1 MRPAQASFES
11 ESFLPFIREDNK
23 LRDYDQAAHE
33 WYRFVLAFPPHLVRT
48 YLDRFGVSTKGRVL
62 DPFCG
67 TGTTLVECKKRGIES
82 VGIEAN
88 PLACFASR
96 VKVAWDVDPDALI
109 THATRVASDAAE
121 EIAKNHRRLRTLPD
135 EALDLLLGNSISP
148 IPLHKTLILLDIL
161 STNRDERFEAH
172 ERLALARCL
181 VSGISNLN
189 FGPEVGVGAIKE
201 DAPVVGMWLDAMK
214 SIVEDLRELAPL
226 QSVPAVVIYGDARY
240 PLNVLAPNS
249 VDAVITSPP
258 YPNEKDY
265 TRTTRLESVLLGFLR
280 SKQDLRGLKQLL
292 VRSNTRNVYKDDQ
305 DHLLVTENPEIQA
318 IAEAIEAR
326 RIELRKTS
334 GFERLYAKVT
344 KLYFGGMA
352 RHLSQLR
359 GVLRPGAQLAFIVG
373 DQASYLR
380 IMIRTGKL
388 LADIAESLGYEVLG
402 VDLFRTRLATATK
415 EQLREEVVLLKWSGR
430 RIRLAMG
437 KNVTGSA
444 YSRIVE
450 SIFQEKYS
458 AGTSE
463 VEFGRDD
470 ISSHAEKLGTPVP
483 KNLGDVVY
491 SFRYRKDLPESVAGN
506 AAEGEA
512 WIIRGAGRGKYKF
525 ALVPLS
531 PIVPNEQLAL
541 TKVPDATPQIIVRYA
556 LNDEQALLAIIRH
569 CRLIDIF
576 TRTTC
581 YSLQNH
587 LRTAVAAMGQIET
600 DEVYVGIDHRG
611 AQYVFPVQAKGGKD
625 KLGIVQVEQDMAMC
639 EEKFPTLICRPIA
652 AQFMADDVIALF
664 AFEQVGGD
672 LPRIA
677 EERHYK
683 LVPSEDLSN
692 EELAAYGLR
701 E

>member
-1 MRPAQASFES
+1 MRPSQTSFES
-11 ESFLPFIREDNK
+11 ESFLPFIREDNR
-23 LRDYDQAAHE
+23 LRGYDEAAHD

-48 YLDRFGVSTKGRVL
+48 YIDRFGVSPHGCVL

-67 TGTTLVECKKRGIES
+67 TGTTLVECKKIGIKS

-88 PLACFASR
+88 PLACFATR
-96 VKVAWDVDPDALI
+96 VKVDWGVDPDALL
-109 THATRVASDAAE
+109 THATQIAQRTSE
-121 EIAKNHRRLRTLPD
+121 EIRKNHRPLRTLSE
-135 EALDLLLGNSISP
+135 EALDLLLNNSISP
-148 IPLHKTLILLDIL
+148 VPLHKTLLLLDVL
-161 STNRDERFEAH
+161 NAHRDDRFDSH
-172 ERLALARCL
+172 ERLAVARCL

-201 DAPVVGMWLDAMK
+201 DAPVVDFWLDAIKGMA
-214 SIVEDLRELAPL
+214 EDLGELAPKEPI
-226 QSVPAVVIYGDARY
+226 PATVVYGDARY
-240 PLNVLAPNS
+240 PLNLLAPGS

-265 TRTTRLESVLLGFLR
+265 TRTTRLESVLLGFVR

-305 DHLLVTENPEIQA
+305 DHLLVTENAEIQA
-318 IAEAIEAR
+318 IADAIESR
-326 RIELRKTS
+326 RIELGKTS

-359 GVLRPGAQLAFIVG
+359 GVLRTGAQLAFIVG

-380 IMIRTGKL
+380 VMIRTGKL
-388 LADIAESLGYEVLG
+388 LAEIAESLGYEVLG
-402 VDLFRTRLATATK
+402 IDLFRTRLATATK
-415 EQLREEVVLLKWSGR
+415 EQLREEAVLLKWIGR
-430 RIRLAMG
+430 RAQVAMG
-437 KNVTGSA
+437 RNTTGSG

-450 SIFQEKYS
+450 SIFQEKYTK
-458 AGTSE
+458 GRKE
-463 VEFGRDD
+463 VEFDRQD
-470 ISSHAEKLGTPVP
+470 ISSHAEKLGIPAP

-491 SFRYRKDLPESVAGN
+491 SFRYRKDLPEGVAKE
-506 AAEGEA
+506 ASEGET
-512 WIIRGAGRGKYKF
+512 WIIRGTGRGKYKF

-569 CRLIDIF
+569 SRLIDIF

-587 LRTAVAAMGQIET
+587 LRTAVGGMGQIET
-600 DEVYVGIDHRG
+600 DEVYVGVDHRG

-625 KLGIVQVEQDMAMC
+625 RLGIVQVEQDMAMC

-652 AQFMADDVIALF
+652 AQFMADDIIALF
-664 AFEQVGGD
+664 AFEQPMGD
-672 LPRIA
+672 LPKIA
-677 EERHYK
+677 DEKHYK
-683 LVPSEDLSN
+683 LVPSEELSDD
-692 EELAAYGLR
+692 ELSSYGLR
-701 E
+701 